1 MRRTLLATTA
11 LLLLAACGE
20 TDDVELPLAT
30 GEAGEE
36 DIQALDSP
44 EEVEGDEDANADPDR
59 DANAGAIAGAVA
71 AVPALPP
78 ISEEAVAGYIQTLA
92 SDEFAGRA
100 PVTEGGMKTRQYL
113 ASEFERVG
121 LQPVNGSYEQLVPLV
136 ELTVAPDDSIMTV
149 TLPDGTERALEY
161 GPEAVYWTKRVE
173 EAVSFDDSEMV
184 FVGFGVN
191 APEYGRNDYEGL
203 DVAGKTVV
211 MLVNDPG
218 YYLEGE
224 AFGGR
229 AMTYYGRWTYKYEE
243 AARQGAA
250 AAIIVHETEPASY
263 GWSVVEGSWTGPQLD
278 LDRPDGGAS
287 RAMAEAWITKEVA
300 EELFEA
306 AGLDYEAAKDA
317 ALADDFTA
325 MEMGELTA
333 SARLSSSIS
342 RSESAN
348 VVGVLEG
355 ATRPEEH
362 VLYMAH
368 WDHLGATQA
377 GEDHIAN
384 GAVDN
389 ATGTAGLIAIA
400 DSFARAERR
409 PDRSVLFVAVT
420 AEESGLLGSAYYAED
435 PLVPLRDTVAGINMD
450 AILPTGPSR
459 DLTVV
464 GYGASELEDVL
475 AGIAAKRDKTLS
487 ADAKPEAG
495 YFYRSDHISLA
506 KKGVPML
513 YADKGEDLLDGG
525 KEAGAAFAQAYTEE
539 RYHAPGDEYDPAT
552 WRMDGL
558 VETLEIL
565 RDTGAALAY
574 TDLAPNWYEG
584 NEFRALRDEQLSGD

>member
-1 MRRTLLATTA
+1 MRAVLLATTA
-11 LLLLAACGE
+11 TLLLAACG
-20 TDDVELPLAT
+20 
-30 GEAGEE
+30 GEADDPALSEAEAPAAAPGASEAAPGSAGE
-36 DIQALDSP
+36 AP
-44 EEVEGDEDANADPDR
+44 EGDM
-59 DANAGAIAGAVA
+59 IAAAVA
-71 AVPALPP
+71 AIPALPP
-78 ISEEAVAGYIQTLA
+78 IPEAAVARYIETLA
-92 SDEFAGRA
+92 SDDFLGRA

-113 ASEFERVG
+113 AQEFERAG
-121 LQPVNGSYEQLVPLV
+121 LEPVNGSYEQPVPLV
-136 ELTVAPDDSIMTV
+136 ELTVQPADSILTV
-149 TLPDGTERALEY
+149 TLPDGTERALDY

-173 EAVSFDDSEMV
+173 ERVAFDDSEMV

-191 APEYGRNDYEGL
+191 APEHGRNDYEGL

-278 LDRPDGGAS
+278 LDRPDGGAG
-287 RAMAEAWITKEVA
+287 RTMAEAWITKDVA
-300 EELFEA
+300 DELFAAAGTTYAAAKEA
-306 AGLDYEAAKDA
+306 ALEEG
-317 ALADDFTA
+317 FTA
-325 MEMGELTA
+325 MQMGGLTA
-333 SARLSSSIS
+333 SARLSNTIS

-348 VVGVLEG
+348 VVGVLPG

-400 DSFARAERR
+400 ESFAQADQR
-409 PDRSVLFVAVT
+409 PDRSVMFVAVT

-435 PLVPLRDTVAGINMD
+435 PLVPLGKTVAGINMD
-450 AILPTGPSR
+450 AILPTAPSR
-459 DLTVV
+459 DLIVV

-475 AGIAAKRDKTLS
+475 AGVAAKRGKTLS
-487 ADAKPEAG
+487 PDPSPQAG

-513 YADKGEDLLDGG
+513 YADKGEDLLEGG
-525 KEAGAAFAQAYTEE
+525 REAGAAAAQDYTQN

-552 WRMDGL
+552 WRMDGV

-565 RDTGAALAY
+565 RDTGAAIAY

>member
-1 MRRTLLATTA
+1 MRRVLLTTTTA
-11 LLLLAACGE
+11 AALLLAACGD
-20 TDDVELPLAT
+20 TDDVELPLGT

-36 DIQALDSP
+36 DIARADSP
-44 EEVEGDEDANADPDR
+44 EEVEGYEDANADPNR
-59 DANAGAIAGAVA
+59 DAIDAAVA
-71 AVPALPP
+71 GVPALPA
-78 ISEEAVAGYIQTLA
+78 ISQEEVARYIETLA
-92 SDEFAGRA
+92 SDDFAGRA
-100 PVTEGGMKTRQYL
+100 PVTEGGAKTRAYL
-113 ASEFERVG
+113 AAEFARVG
-121 LQPVNGSYEQLVPLV
+121 LEPVNGSYEQAVPLV
-136 ELTVAPDDSIMTV
+136 ELTVQPGDSVMTV
-149 TLPDGTERALEY
+149 TLSDGTERALDY

-173 EAVSFDDSEMV
+173 ESVSFDDSELV

-263 GWSVVEGSWTGPQLD
+263 GWSVVEGSWTSPQLD
-278 LDRPDGGAS
+278 LDRPDGGAG
-287 RAMAEAWITKEVA
+287 RTMAEAWITKAVA

-306 AGLDYEAAKDA
+306 AGMDYEEAKQA
-317 ALADDFTA
+317 ALADDFA
-325 MEMGELTA
+325 ARDMGDLTA
-333 SARLSSSIS
+333 SARLTNAIA

-348 VVGVLEG
+348 VVGVLPG
-355 ATRPEEH
+355 ATRPDEH

-368 WDHLGATQA
+368 WDHLGTSDGED

-409 PDRSVLFVAVT
+409 PDRSVMFVAVT

-435 PLVPLRDTVAGINMD
+435 PLVPLSKTVAGINMD
-450 AILPTGPSR
+450 AILPTAPSR
-459 DLTVV
+459 DLMVM

-475 AGIAAKRDKTLS
+475 AGVAAKRGKVLTP
-487 ADAKPEAG
+487 DAKPEAG

-513 YADKGEDLLDGG
+513 YADKGEDLIEGG
-525 KEAGAAFAQAYTEE
+525 TEAGAAAAQDYTAN

-552 WRMDGL
+552 WRMDGV

-565 RDTGAALAY
+565 RDTGAAIAY

-584 NEFRALRDEQLSGD
+584 NEFRALRDAQMSGD

>member
-36 DIQALDSP
+36 DVAALESP
-44 EEVEGDEDANADPDR
+44 EEAKGYEDAGADPDR
-59 DANAGAIAGAVA
+59 DAIAGAVA

-78 ISEEAVAGYIQTLA
+78 IAEDAVADYIQTLA
-92 SDEFAGRA
+92 SDGFAGRA
-100 PVTEGGMKTRQYL
+100 PVTEGGMRTRQYL
-113 ASEFERVG
+113 AAEFERVG
-121 LQPVNGSYEQLVPLV
+121 LEPVDGAYEQAVPLV
-136 ELTVAPDDSIMTV
+136 ELTVVPERSVMTV

-161 GPEAVYWTKRVE
+161 GPEAVYWTKRVQE
-173 EAVSFDDSEMV
+173 SVSFDDSDVV

-191 APEYGRNDYEGL
+191 APEHGRNDYEGL

-278 LDRPDGGAS
+278 LDRPDGGAG
-287 RAMAEAWITKEVA
+287 RAMAEAWVTRGVA
-300 EELFEA
+300 EELFAA
-306 AGLDYEAAKDA
+306 AGTTYEAAKQA
-317 ALADDFTA
+317 ALADGFTA
-325 MEMGELTA
+325 MPLDGVTA
-333 SARLSSSIS
+333 SARLTSTIN

-348 VVGVLEG
+348 VVGRLPG
-355 ATRPEEH
+355 AARPDEH

-368 WDHLGATQA
+368 WDHLGTADGDD

-400 DSFARAERR
+400 DSFGRAERR
-409 PDRSVLFVAVT
+409 PDRSLLFVAVT

-435 PLVPLRDTVAGINMD
+435 PLVPLGQTVAGFNMD
-450 AILPTGPSR
+450 AILPTAPSR
-459 DLTVV
+459 DLIVV

-475 AGIAAKRDKTLS
+475 AGVAARRGKTLS
-487 ADAKPEAG
+487 PDPSPQAG

-513 YADKGEDLLDGG
+513 YADKGEDLIEGG
-525 KEAGAAFAQAYTEE
+525 REAGAAAARDYTEN
-539 RYHAPGDEYDPAT
+539 RYHAPGDEFDPAT

-565 RDTGAALAY
+565 RDTGAAIAY